1 MNKPERI
8 QQIKRIYQEALERE
22 ASARAEFLAEACADD
37 EALRREVEA
46 LLAYDDH
53 TGSFLETPAVK
64 WAAEMLAD
72 EKAASLA
79 GREFGAY
86 RIESLLGAGGMG
98 EVWLARDSRLDRQVA
113 LKLLPARFTQ
123 DEARVRRFV
132 REARAAS
139 ALNHPN
145 ILTIHEIGQASAEA
159 GGAHFIATEF
169 VEGETLRQHV
179 ARGRLPIAAALDVAM
194 QVSAALSAA
203 HEAGIIHRDI
213 KPENIM
219 LRRDGYVKVL
229 DFGLAKLMEKDEG
242 GRMRDE
248 GGRMKDEGGKMRD
261 EGGRMKD
268 EGGVAPLP
276 HPSSL
281 IPHPSLTTTPGL
293 VMGTPAYMSPEQA
306 RGVKVDA
313 RTDLFSLGVVLYEML
328 TGKAPFAGTTAADVI
343 AALLEREP
351 APLALSGLD
360 ASETQ
365 EWIVSKALRKDR
377 EERYQTAKELHND
390 LKRLKQKLE
399 RQAEA
404 SYASGAVMPAS
415 GLTTNIMT
423 PVVER
428 TVTTNPNE
436 VVTTASSAEFLL
448 TSLLRHKRGVAV
460 SLVALLAI
468 VVALGY
474 GAYRLL
480 QSAPGATPP
489 ATQRALTQL
498 TFGAGLQSEPT
509 WSPDGRFIAYSSDRG
524 GNFDIWVQQ
533 VSGGNPVQVT
543 KAAAHDWQ
551 PDWSPDG
558 NSLAFR
564 SEREGGGLFV
574 VPVLGGNERKV
585 SSFGYRPQWSPDGTQ
600 LLFYSSNLKN
610 VTAPPKI
617 YVVGLDGAPPRE
629 VLASLTGEFPG
640 RLRVAWHPDGQ
651 RLSLWG
657 ELHREGLR
665 FLTVALA
672 ATQGGTPVKS
682 EFSPRVAEQ
691 IKTASVDLFDFR
703 WARSGQALYFEGVSR
718 GVRNLW
724 KVDVEPASLRWT
736 NGPERLTTG
745 AGLDTDITLSP
756 DGKKLAF
763 TTRTEHTR
771 LWSLPF
777 NAATGQL
784 RGAGQPVTPVGLN
797 TQGFD
802 LTRDGKKLVFLVQRA
817 EQRELWEKSFTEGA
831 NGSEKMLLAGD
842 EYTRSAPRW
851 SRDGSRIAYV
861 RSRPPSPERSQQY
874 TFNFE
879 HAIVVLNEGSHDE
892 QVLTAAHPR
901 QGWPWD
907 WTADQSAILASSGR
921 QTPEH
926 WGLFLFPLAAA
937 PQAETQKRL
946 LAARPDYDAF
956 NARFSPD
963 ERWVCF
969 IGVKRAD
976 AGDAGIYVVPAQG
989 GEWVRL
995 TEGKFYDD
1003 KPRWSPDGR
1012 AFYFISNRSGFFNV
1026 WGRRFDPQSGQ
1037 PVGAAFRVTDFE
1049 SPGQMIPPTVVQIEL
1064 ALAADR
1070 LVAPIM
1076 EVAGSVWILENVDR

>member
-1 MNKPERI
+1 
-8 QQIKRIYQEALERE
+8 
-22 ASARAEFLAEACADD
+22 
-37 EALRREVEA
+37 
-46 LLAYDDH
+46 
-53 TGSFLETPAVK
+53 
-64 WAAEMLAD
+64 
-72 EKAASLA
+72 
-79 GREFGAY
+79 
-86 RIESLLGAGGMG
+86 
-98 EVWLARDSRLDRQVA
+98 
-113 LKLLPARFTQ
+113 
-123 DEARVRRFV
+123 
-132 REARAAS
+132 
-139 ALNHPN
+139 

-159 GGAHFIATEF
+159 GGTHFIATEF
-169 VEGETLRQHV
+169 VAGETLRQRI
-179 ARGRLPIAAALDVAM
+179 ACGRLPMAAALDVAM

-229 DFGLAKLMEKDEG
+229 DFGLAKLIE
-242 GRMRDE
+242 
-248 GGRMKDEGGKMRD
+248 
-261 EGGRMKD
+261 
-268 EGGVAPLP
+268 APGMDSAEEAA
-276 HPSSL
+276 HSAF
-281 IPHPSLTTTPGL
+281 TTTPGL

-377 EERYQTAKELHND
+377 DERYQTAKELRDD

-399 RQAEA
+399 RQAET
-404 SYASGAVMPAS
+404 SYASGAVMPES

-423 PVVER
+423 PVGER
-428 TVTTNPNE
+428 AVTTNPSE
-436 VVTTASSAEFLL
+436 AVTTASSAEFLL
-448 TSLLRHKRGVAV
+448 TSLLQHKRGVAV
-460 SLVALLAI
+460 SLVALL
-468 VVALGY
+468 VVISALGY

-543 KAAAHDWQ
+543 KTPAHDWQ

-585 SSFGYRPQWSPDGTQ
+585 AAFGYRPQWSPDGTQ

-657 ELHREGLR
+657 EHHQAGLS
-665 FLTVALA
+665 FWTVTLA
-672 ATQGGTPVKS
+672 APASGPPVKS
-682 EFSPRVAEQ
+682 EFSPQVAAQ

-703 WARSGQALYFEGVSR
+703 WARTGRALYFEGVSR

-724 KVDVEPASLRWT
+724 KVEVEPASLRWT

-763 TTRTEHTR
+763 TTRSEHTR

-817 EQRELWEKSFTEGA
+817 EQRELWEKYFA
-831 NGSEKMLLAGD
+831 DGSEKMLLAGD

-851 SRDGSRIAYV
+851 SRDGLRVAYV

-879 HAIVVLNEGSHDE
+879 HAIVVLNEDSNNE

-937 PQAETQKRL
+937 PQAETQKQL
-946 LAARPDYDAF
+946 LAARPAYDAF

-969 IGVKRAD
+969 IGVNRTD
-976 AGDAGIYVVPAQG
+976 AGDAGLYAVPAQG
-989 GEWVRL
+989 GAWVRL

-1003 KPRWSPDGR
+1003 KPRWSPDGQ

-1026 WGRRFDPQSGQ
+1026 WGRRFDPQAGQ
-1037 PVGAAFRVTDFE
+1037 PVGEAFRVTNFE

>member
-1 MNKPERI
+1 MSKPERI
-8 QQIKRIYQEALERE
+8 QQIKHLYQQALGRD
-22 ASARAEFLAEACADD
+22 ASARAEFLADACAGD

-46 LLAYDDH
+46 LLAYEER

-98 EVWLARDSRLDRQVA
+98 EVWLARDSRLDRKVA

-123 DEARVRRFV
+123 DEARVHRFV

-145 ILTIHEIGQASAEA
+145 ILTIHEIGQAAPEA
-159 GGAHFIATEF
+159 GGTHFIATEF
-169 VEGETLRQHV
+169 VAGETLRQRV
-179 ARGRLPIAAALDVAM
+179 ARGRLPIPAALDVAM

-219 LRRDGYVKVL
+219 LRHDGYVKVL
-229 DFGLAKLMEKDEG
+229 DFGLAKLIERQGDGEK
-242 GRMRDE
+242 GRRGDGEM
-248 GGRMKDEGGKMRD
+248 GREEDGEISNSALRT
-261 EGGRMKD
+261 
-268 EGGVAPLP
+268 P
-276 HPSSL
+276 HSAF
-281 IPHPSLTTTPGL
+281 TTTPGL

-328 TGKAPFAGTTAADVI
+328 TGKAPFAGATAADVI

-377 EERYQTAKELHND
+377 DERYQTAKELHND

-399 RQAEA
+399 RQSEM
-404 SYASGAVMPAS
+404 SYASGAIMPAS
-415 GLTTNIMT
+415 GFTTNLMN
-423 PVVER
+423 PVAGQAA
-428 TVTTNPNE
+428 VTTNPNE
-436 VVTTASSAEFLL
+436 AVTTRSSAEFLL
-448 TSLLRHKRGVAV
+448 TSLLQHKRGVAA
-460 SLVALLAI
+460 SLVALLA
-468 VVALGY
+468 VVSALGY
-474 GAYRLL
+474 GAYRLW
-480 QSAPGATPP
+480 QNAPGATPP

-524 GNFDIWVQQ
+524 GNFDLWVQQ

-543 KAAAHDWQ
+543 KTAAHDWQ

-558 NSLAFR
+558 NSLTFR

-585 SSFGYRPQWSPDGTQ
+585 AAFGYRPQWSPDGRQ
-600 LLFYSSNLKN
+600 ILFYNSNLQN

-629 VLASLTGEFPG
+629 VLAALTSEFPG

-657 ELHREGLR
+657 ELQREGLS
-665 FLTVALA
+665 FLTVAVA
-672 ATQGGTPVKS
+672 GGVPVKS

-703 WARSGQALYFEGVSR
+703 WARTGQSLYFEGVSR

-745 AGLDTDITLSP
+745 AGSDTDITLSP
-756 DGKKLAF
+756 DGRKLAF
-763 TTRTEHTR
+763 TTRSEHTR

-784 RGAGQPVTPVGLN
+784 RSAGQPVTPVGLN

-817 EQRELWEKSFTEGA
+817 EQRELWEKSFA
-831 NGSEKMLLAGD
+831 DGSEKMLLAGD

-937 PQAETQKRL
+937 PQAETQKQL
-946 LAARPDYDAF
+946 LAARTDYDAF

-969 IGVKRAD
+969 IGVNRTD
-976 AGDAGIYVVPAQG
+976 AGDAGLYAVPAQG

-1003 KPRWSPDGR
+1003 KPRWAPDGR

-1026 WGRRFDPQSGQ
+1026 WGRRFDPQAGQ
-1037 PVGAAFRVTDFE
+1037 PVGVVFRVTNFE